1 MHLCLA
7 ALFPGRFPASSM
19 LSGDHPATP
28 QQADVC
34 QGLKHLSSFITAC
47 FPVLLEGFKGH
58 VLYPAPWSWTRICAP
73 SVDRHTQELNERER
87 KEGRESPVFRKAS
100 RAAGGWVSRLKL
112 PLLLPTELDLA
123 ALRGGEQEAWTYGI
137 SGPEILQ
144 ETSTPKPTSSPPM
157 A

>member
-1 MHLCLA
+1 M
-7 ALFPGRFPASSM
+7 RE
-19 LSGDHPATP
+19 
-28 QQADVC
+28 
-34 QGLKHLSSFITAC
+34 K
-47 FPVLLEGFKGH
+47 EKKG
-58 VLYPAPWSWTRICAP
+58 
-73 SVDRHTQELNERER
+73 
-87 KEGRESPVFRKAS
+87 ESPVFRKAS

-123 ALRGGEQEAWTYGI
+123 ALRGGEQEAWAYGI